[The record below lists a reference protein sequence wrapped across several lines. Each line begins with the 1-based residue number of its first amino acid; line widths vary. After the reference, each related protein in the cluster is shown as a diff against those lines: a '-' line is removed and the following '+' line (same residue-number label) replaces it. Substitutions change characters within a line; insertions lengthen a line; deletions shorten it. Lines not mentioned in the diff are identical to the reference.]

1 MTMAIIA
8 ARPASSDHPDA
19 PDIPPTPADHVHCRA
34 TRKAMLRLIP
44 VLAII
49 YFMSY
54 VDRTNIAMAKTQLQ
68 ADVGISV
75 AAFGLGAGL
84 FFIAYACL
92 QVPANLIMYR
102 LGARRWITVIALL
115 WRSVTVGMMFVS
127 SEVMF
132 YGLRI
137 ALGAFEAGLYPA
149 ILFMV
154 TRWFAQKD
162 RATAIGYVQA
172 ASCLG
177 VILGAPLGGFL
188 MGFHGVAGLHGWQ
201 WMFLIE
207 GVATVLIGLTLIRL
221 LSDRPREARW
231 FGPQEAAA
239 LEDASGAGDAG
250 NETSSLKGNLWA
262 AFGRPFI
269 LIIGAIYFL
278 NQIVI
283 NGLSFNVP
291 AIIEGM
297 DVSSTFVIGILSG
310 VTAVGGLVGVLVTPR
325 IARRMGNETVLL
337 GALAPG
343 RRPDPGLHRLRRPR
357 LRRPVLRTAAGLHG
371 GHRRPGDRLHADLLV
386 DRHAPDDRRH
396 RRGRPGLHQHHRTAR
411 RLLRSLCLR
420 CGRVEDR
427 RPDVRAVG
435 HRRGRCHRWSPR
447 GSAEPRA
454 AQGGPERGGGVAGRL
469 THTGGRRE
477 DADRARSASSLCC
490 AFREMQVTV
499 DGELL
504 FSERLD
510 RKRCTSHN
518 TEQYGRS

>member
-1 MTMAIIA
+1 MAIIS

-19 PDIPPTPADHVHCRA
+19 PDIPPTPADQVHRRA

-115 WRSVTVGMMFVS
+115 WGSVTVGMMFVS

-221 LSDRPREARW
+221 LPDRPREARW
-231 FGPQEAAA
+231 LGPQEAAA
-239 LEDASGAGDAG
+239 LEGASGAGDAG

-310 VTAVGGLVGVLVTPR
+310 VTAVGSLVGVLVTPR

-337 GALAPG
+337 GALTLGCTVFAVLAFAAPSFALQLVCMAVIGGLATGCMPIFWSIAMPRMTGVIAAAGLAFINTIGQLGGFFGPYAFGVVESKTGDPMSGLWVIAAVAVIGGLLAVPLSRALRREDRSAEVASQDARRTQGDAGRMQTGRG
-343 RRPDPGLHRLRRPR
+343 RRPPFVVH
-357 LRRPVLRTAAGLHG
+357 
-371 GHRRPGDRLHADLLV
+371 
-386 DRHAPDDRRH
+386 
-396 RRGRPGLHQHHRTAR
+396 
-411 RLLRSLCLR
+411 
-420 CGRVEDR
+420 
-427 RPDVRAVG
+427 
-435 HRRGRCHRWSPR
+435 
-447 GSAEPRA
+447 
-454 AQGGPERGGGVAGRL
+454 
-469 THTGGRRE
+469 
-477 DADRARSASSLCC
+477 
-490 AFREMQVTV
+490 
-499 DGELL
+499 
-504 FSERLD
+504 
-510 RKRCTSHN
+510 
-518 TEQYGRS
+518 

>member
-1 MTMAIIA
+1 MAIIS

-19 PDIPPTPADHVHCRA
+19 PDIPPTPADHVHRRA

-84 FFIAYACL
+84 FFIAYARL
-92 QVPANLIMYR
+92 QVPASLIMYR

-115 WRSVTVGMMFVS
+115 WGSVTVGMMFVS

-162 RATAIGYVQA
+162 RATAFGYVQA

-221 LSDRPREARW
+221 LPDRPREARW
-231 FGPQEAAA
+231 LGPQEAAA
-239 LEDASGAGDAG
+239 LEGASGAGDAG

-310 VTAVGGLVGVLVTPR
+310 VTAVGSLVGALTLGCTVFAVLAFAAPSFALQLVCMAVIDGLATGCMPIFWSIAMPR
-325 IARRMGNETVLL
+325 MTGVIA
-337 GALAPG
+337 
-343 RRPDPGLHRLRRPR
+343 
-357 LRRPVLRTAAGLHG
+357 AAGLAFINTIGQLCGFFGPYAFGVVESKTGDPMSGLWVIAAVAVIG
-371 GHRRPGDRLHADLLV
+371 GLLAV
-386 DRHAPDDRRH
+386 P
-396 RRGRPGLHQHHRTAR
+396 L
-411 RLLRSLCLR
+411 S
-420 CGRVEDR
+420 
-427 RPDVRAVG
+427 RA
-435 HRRGRCHRWSPR
+435 
-447 GSAEPRA
+447 
-454 AQGGPERGGGVAGRL
+454 L
-469 THTGGRRE
+469 RRE
-477 DADRARSASSLCC
+477 DRSAEVASQD
-490 AFREMQVTV
+490 A
-499 DGELL
+499 
-504 FSERLD
+504 
-510 RKRCTSHN
+510 
-518 TEQYGRS
+518 